1 MAIDVKEQDG
11 GRILQVHVM
20 GRLTRDD
27 YARFVPEVERV
38 IGKHGR
44 IRVLFDMRD
53 FHGWTAGALWEDL
66 KFDLKHFRDIER
78 LALVGERR
86 WEQGMA
92 AFCRPFTTAAIRYFD
107 RADADDAHRWVA
119 EADVAA

>member
-11 GRILQVHVM
+11 GRILEVQVT

-27 YARFVPEVERV
+27 YDRFVPEVERL
-38 IGKHGR
+38 IGRHGTIR
-44 IRVLFDMRD
+44 ILLEMRE

-66 KFDLKHFRDIER
+66 KFDLKHFRGIER

-107 RADADDAHRWVA
+107 RADADHAHRWVA
-119 EADVAA
+119 AELAA